1 MASPAP
7 VVTLPPGR
15 VAPRGRS
22 RVSGRLAR
30 PISRGVHPCR
40 AVPAPG
46 VVDAAVDL
54 GISLAGADAV
64 DTFAASSMADALSG
78 TGIPEWQIYYG
89 FIAGLTPCVIAAYE
103 FGKRII
109 IQRRCELCGGSGL
122 IQKGRYMRKCTSCGG
137 FLPWQS
143 WELFFTSDAGN
154 GSRVRA
160 PKGQTSV
167 FYDVEA
173 ARKDGAEQAARARE
187 MEAAAGAAKA
197 RVKPSSLASIDFDDD
212 MFVGAGAGAPEPVM
226 QTCDEDDQAAM
237 ESVLSTFGASE
248 KTATAPG
255 EDDEVE
261 EREAAAA
268 APRRPST
275 LASMDLDD
283 DDWMNADLSAKA
295 APEPVMQTCDE
306 DDQAA
311 MESVLSAI
319 TGAEKDD
326 REEEV
331 RRPGTLASMDFDDDM
346 LTGSAGE
353 GGFEPV
359 MQTCDEDDQAAMES
373 VLFRFNGQNEI
384 ESVEEKRKPSTL
396 ASIDFDDDMF
406 VGSGDGAPEPV
417 MQTCDEDDQAA
428 MENVLSTF
436 GTKRR
441 DAAADNDDDDEGK
454 SGRRDVLAGCVA
466 LLSALA
472 LAPTATAAD
481 IVDTGG
487 YMSFEELE
495 ARARA
500 AYRAK
505 RLDEARDLLT
515 RIIGMEPEDGTW
527 RERRA
532 QVLVDLKQ
540 FQAAIEDFDAA
551 ESLYDKDYKSLGLFS
566 NRALAREG
574 LSDWSGAVR
583 DYTECINLSREI
595 GGVPP
600 YVLNSRGN
608 AFSSLGRYDEA
619 LGDYEEAAKTF
630 QVMKNLSGAIY
641 ARSNAALT
649 LAELGRDEEAMRE
662 MEAVA
667 RRAAGSIDMRA
678 ALAAMHWSRGEEDE
692 AERDWNWACEK
703 INSGVLT
710 EGGPALDGCALYRDS
725 DWLGR
730 IRRWP
735 PSMVSKMDDFIR
747 LRKPSNA

>member
-1 MASPAP
+1 MDGITLVLSLLPALFETVVDMSEALKVDAERRKSWTDLATHIAPYPTGVLPNTTTEIFIDYDQCDRLQDGAQNCLWSVHMPLFPLGTVGLNSSARDRTLATSSVAAWCPPLLPAP
-7 VVTLPPGR
+7 TPVPAKSRLPHTRVTAR
-15 VAPRGRS
+15 RS
-22 RVSGRLAR
+22 RGEYLNWRTLDSAR
-30 PISRGVHPCR
+30 Q
-40 AVPAPG
+40 
-46 VVDAAVDL
+46 
-54 GISLAGADAV
+54 
-64 DTFAASSMADALSG
+64 F
-78 TGIPEWQIYYG
+78 
-89 FIAGLTPCVIAAYE
+89 
-103 FGKRII
+103 
-109 IQRRCELCGGSGL
+109 
-122 IQKGRYMRKCTSCGG
+122 
-137 FLPWQS
+137 
-143 WELFFTSDAGN
+143 
-154 GSRVRA
+154 
-160 PKGQTSV
+160 
-167 FYDVEA
+167 
-173 ARKDGAEQAARARE
+173 
-187 MEAAAGAAKA
+187 
-197 RVKPSSLASIDFDDD
+197 
-212 MFVGAGAGAPEPVM
+212 
-226 QTCDEDDQAAM
+226 
-237 ESVLSTFGASE
+237 
-248 KTATAPG
+248 
-255 EDDEVE
+255 
-261 EREAAAA
+261 AAAA
-268 APRRPST
+268 RIGYNST
-275 LASMDLDD
+275 ATL
-283 DDWMNADLSAKA
+283 
-295 APEPVMQTCDE
+295 
-306 DDQAA
+306 AA

-406 VGSGDGAPEPV
+406 VGAGDGVPEPV

>member
-7 VVTLPPGR
+7 VVTLAPGR
-15 VAPRGRS
+15 VAHCGRS

-187 MEAAAGAAKA
+187 AEAAAGAAKA

-212 MFVGAGAGAPEPVM
+212 MLVGAG
-226 QTCDEDDQAAM
+226 
-237 ESVLSTFGASE
+237 
-248 KTATAPG
+248 
-255 EDDEVE
+255 
-261 EREAAAA
+261 
-268 APRRPST
+268 
-275 LASMDLDD
+275 
-283 DDWMNADLSAKA
+283 
-295 APEPVMQTCDE
+295 
-306 DDQAA
+306 
-311 MESVLSAI
+311 
-319 TGAEKDD
+319 
-326 REEEV
+326 
-331 RRPGTLASMDFDDDM
+331 
-346 LTGSAGE
+346 
-353 GGFEPV
+353 
-359 MQTCDEDDQAAMES
+359 
-373 VLFRFNGQNEI
+373 
-384 ESVEEKRKPSTL
+384 
-396 ASIDFDDDMF
+396 
-406 VGSGDGAPEPV
+406 DGIPEPV

-454 SGRRDVLAGCVA
+454 GGRRDVLAGCVA